1 MKKVSFAMDILN
13 AGEAAGTGAP
23 DPKDDP
29 VLALLGVG
37 SQLWEFESGDRF
49 VDRLR
54 SGDAPVPTRG
64 RQELRKRLT
73 QTRR

>member
-1 MKKVSFAMDILN
+1 MEEVSSGMNIFKTDGQ
-13 AGEAAGTGAP
+13 AGIEAP

-29 VLALLGVG
+29 VLAMLGVG

-54 SGDAPVPTRG
+54 SGDAPPPTLG
-64 RQELRKRLT
+64 R
-73 QTRR
+73 